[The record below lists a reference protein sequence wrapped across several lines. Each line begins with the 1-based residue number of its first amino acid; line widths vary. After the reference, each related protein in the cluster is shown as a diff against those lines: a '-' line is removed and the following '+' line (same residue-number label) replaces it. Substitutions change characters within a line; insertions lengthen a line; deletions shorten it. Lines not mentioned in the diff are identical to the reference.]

1 MIVSQ
6 FKEDPTDKDRRNEL
20 HQKWL
25 EQQDAAG
32 TEKLLQKLKRGL
44 QQDETLLSEDEDDAD
59 DEERAEDAEDEEVT
73 KPGVN
78 EDEDEDENED
88 EDPSHGISMPMKI
101 KKIKEMI
108 PLMFTEEDDAY
119 VSSDDEEM
127 EKKLLQQRLY
137 KKMVGV
143 LHFFYH
149 LIHICLIFCLCY
161 PTNLDHCCLEQEQ
174 KTKSS
179 SLTEDENSE
188 EILRYIKKPE
198 ITKKA
203 KPCKIPPKFVPLYLI
218 SWIHF
223 L

>member
-44 QQDETLLSEDEDDAD
+44 QQDEISLSEDEEDDAD
-59 DEERAEDAEDEEVT
+59 DEERTEDADDEEVT
-73 KPGVN
+73 KPGTN
-78 EDEDEDENED
+78 EDEDE
-88 EDPSHGISMPMKI
+88 EDPRHANSMRMNI

-108 PLMFTEEDDAY
+108 PLMFTDEDDVY

-137 KKMVGV
+137 KKMVGGS
-143 LHFFYH
+143 HHTF
-149 LIHICLIFCLCY
+149 I
-161 PTNLDHCCLEQEQ
+161 
-174 KTKSS
+174 
-179 SLTEDENSE
+179 
-188 EILRYIKKPE
+188 
-198 ITKKA
+198 
-203 KPCKIPPKFVPLYLI
+203 
-218 SWIHF
+218 W
-223 L
+223 